1 MSNFLLCSFG
11 IKAGAV
17 KAVVEEASKAHT
29 AYCEPIQKE
38 MNLKKIL

>member
-1 MSNFLLCSFG
+1 
-11 IKAGAV
+11 V
-17 KAVVEEASKAHT
+17 KAVVEEASKAQA